1 MWRRAPRRT
10 LCGEVRRTQG
20 QSEQQ
25 VERQTRTAL
34 AVHLGLL
41 TAFFAGALAADV
53 ATRAPA
59 GWLVLLI
66 VLGVLAIAAAARL
79 LARLPAEMRTLA
91 GERRRVLDDLLRSED
106 IERER
111 IATELHDDTIQ
122 VIIAAL
128 VTIDRVTPALRAH
141 DTERIAQ
148 TLPRARKMLA
158 DAVERVRRLTFD
170 LHPPLLGTHG
180 LSVALADL
188 IDRAARDAHIET
200 DVVVELGRYPF
211 VVEDLTYRVVRE
223 AIADARAHADTTRVE
238 IDVREHRGVVHG
250 RVWDD
255 GANEPARRPEDR
267 PRVLLHRS
275 LEQLGERVRLAD
287 GDLDIRSVPGG
298 GTLVAFRMPIADP
311 AAQVN
316 EPAAAVG

>member
-20 QSEQQ
+20 QSERQ

-111 IATELHDDTIQ
+111 IAAELHDDTIQ

-128 VTIDRVTPALRAH
+128 VTIDRVTPALALTTPSGSH
-141 DTERIAQ
+141 
-148 TLPRARKMLA
+148 
-158 DAVERVRRLTFD
+158 RR
-170 LHPPLLGTHG
+170 
-180 LSVALADL
+180 S
-188 IDRAARDAHIET
+188 RR
-200 DVVVELGRYPF
+200 
-211 VVEDLTYRVVRE
+211 
-223 AIADARAHADTTRVE
+223 
-238 IDVREHRGVVHG
+238 
-250 RVWDD
+250 
-255 GANEPARRPEDR
+255 PARCSRTP
-267 PRVLLHRS
+267 S
-275 LEQLGERVRLAD
+275 SGCA
-287 GDLDIRSVPGG
+287 G
-298 GTLVAFRMPIADP
+298 
-311 AAQVN
+311 
-316 EPAAAVG
+316 